1 MSHLETETITE
12 VLVEEAVDSGTD
24 AAWRVVLFN
33 DEVHT
38 FESVIVQLIKA
49 TGCHQARAEAFA
61 WTVHTTGRAIVFGG
75 RFDACFRVSNILEE
89 IHLMTEI
96 RG

>member
-1 MSHLETETITE
+1 MSHQEEGSEID
-12 VLVEEAVDSGTD
+12 VLVEEQVDTGTD

-38 FESVIVQLIKA
+38 FDSVIVQLIRA
-49 TGCHQARAEAFA
+49 TGCTQARAESFA
-61 WTVHTTGRAIVFGG
+61 WMVHTTGRAIVFDGP
-75 RFDACFRVSNILEE
+75 FDSCFRVSSVLEE
-89 IHLMTEI
+89 IELVTEI

>member
-1 MSHLETETITE
+1 MSHPEEEQTID
-12 VLVEEAVDSGTD
+12 VLVEEKVEIGTD

-38 FESVIVQLIKA
+38 FESVIVQLIRA
-49 TGCHQARAEAFA
+49 TGCTQSRAEAFA
-61 WTVHTTGRAIVFGG
+61 WTVHTTGRAIVFDGP
-75 RFDACFRVSNILEE
+75 FDACFRVSSVLEE
-89 IHLMTEI
+89 IDLVTEI